1 MLGKYHARAREL
13 SWCWCIIGPE
23 AKQTRE
29 LSAKYNKKSSRLQ
42 AVVKV
47 SPKFVVAVSK
57 GS

>member
-1 MLGKYHARAREL
+1 M
-13 SWCWCIIGPE
+13 IGPE

-29 LSAKYNKKSSRLQ
+29 LSAKYNKKPSWLQ

>member
-1 MLGKYHARAREL
+1 M
-13 SWCWCIIGPE
+13 IGPE

-29 LSAKYNKKSSRLQ
+29 LSAKYNKKPSWLQ

-47 SPKFVVAVSK
+47 SLKFVVAVSK